1 MDKTVTPE
9 SVSTVDDYRRL
20 LHDKK
25 SLENPRSRSKGAL
38 AAIESFILEEHLQPG
53 DPLPTENELCERLGV
68 SRSSV
73 REALR
78 QLQALDIVTVHQG
91 RGTYVGEM
99 SLRPFAQMMVLR
111 SSLKSTSLTSL

>member
-20 LHDKK
+20 LQNKK
-25 SLENPRSRSKGAL
+25 SLEDPRSRSKGAL

-53 DPLPTENELCERLGV
+53 DPLPTENELCDRLGV

-73 REALR
+73 REAL
-78 QLQALDIVTVHQG
+78 
-91 RGTYVGEM
+91 
-99 SLRPFAQMMVLR
+99 
-111 SSLKSTSLTSL
+111 